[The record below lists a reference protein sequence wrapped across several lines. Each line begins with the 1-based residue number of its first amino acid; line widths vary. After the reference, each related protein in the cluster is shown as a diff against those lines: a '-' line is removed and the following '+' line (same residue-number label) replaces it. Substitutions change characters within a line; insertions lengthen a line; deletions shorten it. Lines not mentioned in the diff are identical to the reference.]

1 MSILTRDDLDEADE
15 AVNKLFYD
23 TIFNLLISSKDEMN
37 KHRAFEIMTN
47 MLDSSF
53 HRKQLVKEECF
64 SRLLEKTYPLA
75 DSKDTADL
83 RIVEKLSWLVC

>member
-1 MSILTRDDLDEADE
+1 MSILTRDDLPVAEE

-23 TIFNLLISSKDEMN
+23 NIFSLMLSSKDEMN
-37 KHRAFEIMTN
+37 RHRAFEIMTN
-47 MLDSSF
+47 MLDSSS
-53 HRKQLVKEECF
+53 HRRTLVKEECF
-64 SRLLEKTYPLA
+64 SRLFEKTYPLV